1 MSSISRRNF
10 LKLAGA
16 GTASAGLLGTPLA
29 RSASP
34 SRVVIVGGGV
44 GGATTAKYLKIY
56 APEIDVTII
65 EPKREYRRPYGSSEV
80 ITGQVS
86 MEDITISYDA
96 LKNRHGVKFVHDKVT
111 DVDYDNKQAITA
123 GGEKVD
129 YDRLV
134 LSPGISFNFDAIEGL
149 TEELAETK
157 LPHGWDATDQ
167 LLELKE
173 QLESLPTDPTVVV
186 GPPPNPYRCPPGPYE
201 RAGLIAQWLLDR
213 GDKNPKVVILDPK
226 NAFTTDYSM
235 LHAWNRLYRFNIPE
249 PARSKYSEEELAEL
263 KTHDEPGPIEW
274 VMGDLGGQ
282 ILKVDAEN
290 MTVEAE
296 AGLYEAD
303 MINIIP
309 PLKAARIAFD
319 LDLVDGSGWCPVDQK
334 TFESTRQPDVHV
346 IGDSCIAGA
355 MPKSGYAANSQAK
368 VLAIQLKALLAGNEP
383 VEPVYQNTCY
393 ALAGNTETGMFVADV
408 FRLEEG
414 KIVRVDEQR
423 YLPFD
428 ATKQQIR
435 LAALY
440 QHNWMKAF
448 TDDCFA

>member
-1 MSSISRRNF
+1 MSTISRRSF

-16 GTASAGLLGTPLA
+16 GTAGAGMLGTPLA
-29 RSASP
+29 RSASQ

-44 GGATTAKYLKIY
+44 GGATAAKYLKLY
-56 APEIDVTII
+56 APEIEVTII
-65 EPKREYRRPYGSSEV
+65 EPKREYQRPYGSSEV
-80 ITGQVS
+80 ITGQVT

-96 LKNRHGVKFVHDKVT
+96 LKNRHGVKFVHDTVT
-111 DVDYDNKQAITA
+111 DVDYDDKQVITA
-123 GGEKVD
+123 GGEKVG

-134 LSPGISFNFDAIEGL
+134 LSPGISFDFDAIEGL
-149 TEELAETK
+149 TEDLAETK
-157 LPHGWDATDQ
+157 LPHGWDAGDQ

-173 QLESLPTDPTVVV
+173 QLKAVPEDGTVIV
-186 GPPPNPYRCPPGPYE
+186 GPPPGPYRCPPGPYE

-213 GDKNPKVVILDPK
+213 GDKNPKVIILDPK
-226 NAFTTDYSM
+226 NGFTTDYSM

-249 PARSKYSEEELAEL
+249 PARSKYNEEELAEL

-274 VMGDLGGQ
+274 IMGDMGGQ

-296 AGLYEAD
+296 AGVFEAD

-334 TFESTRQPDVHV
+334 TFESTRHPDVHV

-368 VLAIQLKALLAGNEP
+368 VLAIQLRALLAGNEP
-383 VEPVYQNTCY
+383 VEPVFQNTCY
-393 ALAGNTETGMFVADV
+393 ALAGNTESGMFVADV
-408 FRLEEG
+408 FRVEDG
-414 KIVRVDEQR
+414 QIVRVDEQR

-428 ATKQQIR
+428 ATQQQIR

-440 QHNWMKAF
+440 QHNWMTAF
-448 TDDCFA
+448 TEDCFS